1 VRKIVVIGGSAAGMM
16 AAIAAAEESTDAE
29 VAVVTQEQT
38 TYRRPGIP
46 ALIAGYI
53 TDPADVR
60 VFSPET
66 LARHNVKLIC
76 PAEATNIDPQ
86 NKIISIRRDNKQEQL
101 PYDAAII
108 ATGGHPLIPPITG
121 SDKDGVC
128 TFTTYEG
135 AAEIV
140 EKAKGASCAVV
151 IGAGFIALEIAEAL
165 MHKGLDVY
173 FNVRSRILRK
183 LLEPDVSEFL
193 SNNFDRKGLKM
204 LTGETISEIG
214 GKDRVEYVIH
224 KGREIATNLVVMG
237 AGTKPNVALAAGCG
251 IKLGPSGAIKVDNRM
266 QTSIEDIY
274 AAGDCAESPDLGTGL
289 FVYSPVGSIGASAGK
304 IAGRNAAGAIQ
315 KTKGFLRAQA
325 DEILGMQIY
334 SIGHSSTTAK
344 EVNLTVT
351 IHDLNADRLGRRSQT
366 TKPFEIA
373 KLLTPVLS
381 CESKNGGRI
390 VGAQLVAKKYGSQF
404 ARQLY
409 GAVLNEL
416 NMEQF
421 LEQFNWPR
429 IKLAEALVDAT
440 KSTVVVE
447 SVGEGKALALADTA
461 SRKKINQQSEE

>member
-1 VRKIVVIGGSAAGMM
+1 MRRIVVIGGSAAGMM
-16 AAIAAAEESTDAE
+16 AAIAAADENTDAE
-29 VAVVTQEQT
+29 VAVVTQDQT
-38 TYRRPGIP
+38 PYRRPGIA

-53 TDPADVR
+53 TEPAEVR
-60 VFSPET
+60 VFSPER
-66 LARHNVKLIC
+66 LAQHNVKLLC

-86 NKIISIRRDNKQEQL
+86 NKIISIQHDGKEEHL
-101 PYDAAII
+101 SYDSAVI

-121 SDKDGVC
+121 ADKDGVC

-140 EKAKGASCAVV
+140 EKAKGASCAVI

-183 LLEPDVSEFL
+183 LLEPDVSESL
-193 SNNFDRKGLKM
+193 SDKFNRKGLKM
-204 LTGETISEIG
+204 LTGEAISEIG
-214 GKDRVEYVIH
+214 GEDRVEYVIH
-224 KGREIATNLVVMG
+224 KGRKIATNLVVMG
-237 AGTKPNVALAAGCG
+237 TGTKPNVALAAGCG
-251 IKLGPSGAIKVDNRM
+251 IKMGPSGAIKVDNRM
-266 QTSIEDIY
+266 QTSIEGIY

-304 IAGRNAAGAIQ
+304 IAGRNAAGANQ

-344 EVNLTVT
+344 EVNLAVKV
-351 IHDLNADRLGRRSQT
+351 HNLDASRLGQRGRT
-366 TKPFEIA
+366 TEPFEIA
-373 KLLTPVLS
+373 RLLTDR
-381 CESKNGGRI
+381 NGRI

-404 ARQLY
+404 AWQLY
-409 GAVLNEL
+409 RAVLEGANR
-416 NMEQF
+416 EQF

-429 IKLAEALVDAT
+429 MKLTEALVDLVE
-440 KSTVVVE
+440 STVVVE
-447 SVGEGKALALADTA
+447 NVGEGKALTLADTA

>member
-1 VRKIVVIGGSAAGMM
+1 VKWIVVIGGSAAGMM
-16 AAIAAAEESTDAE
+16 AAIAAADESTDAE
-29 VAVVTQEQT
+29 VAVVTQDQT
-38 TYRRPGIP
+38 PYRRPGIP

-53 TDPADVR
+53 TEPGQVR

-66 LARHNVKLIC
+66 LARHNVKLLC

-86 NKIISIRRDNKQEQL
+86 KKFISIQRNGKKEQL
-101 PYDAAII
+101 SYDAAVI

-121 SDKDGVC
+121 ADKDGVC

-140 EKAKGASCAVV
+140 EKAKGASCAVI

-183 LLEPDVSEFL
+183 LVEPDVSEFL
-193 SNNFDRKGLKM
+193 SDKFNRKGLKM
-204 LTGETISEIG
+204 LTGEAISEIG

-224 KGREIATNLVVMG
+224 KGSKIATNLVVMG
-237 AGTKPNVALAAGCG
+237 TGTKPNVALAAGCG
-251 IKLGPSGAIKVDNRM
+251 IEMGPSGAIKVDNRM
-266 QTSIEDIY
+266 QTSIEGIY

-304 IAGRNAAGAIQ
+304 IAGANAAGANQ

-325 DEILGMQIY
+325 DEILDMQIY

-344 EVNLTVT
+344 EVNLAVKV
-351 IHDLNADRLGRRSQT
+351 HNLDASQLGRRSRT
-366 TKPFEIA
+366 AKPFEIA
-373 KLLTPVLS
+373 RLLTNTNV
-381 CESKNGGRI
+381 RI
-390 VGAQLVAKKYGSQF
+390 VGAQLVAKKHGSQF

-409 GAVLNEL
+409 GAVLDGL
-416 NMEQF
+416 NREEF

-429 IKLAEALVDAT
+429 MKFTEALVDVT
-440 KSTVVVE
+440 KSIIVVE
-447 SVGEGKALALADTA
+447 SAGQDRALALADTA
-461 SRKKINQQSEE
+461 GRKKINKQSEE